1 MPDAHRESKTRRA
14 YFIKNGNTFLMR
26 EATNN
31 ISVAVE
37 RVKNLK
43 GIDLKLLINRGR
55 NRFIRVDGVI
65 EDLYPNVFTVKT
77 EDAHTK
83 ILTLTYADVMMK
95 TSDSSRAE
103 KRKGKQTENLSSY

>member
-1 MPDAHRESKTRRA
+1 
-14 YFIKNGNTFLMR
+14 MR

-31 ISVAVE
+31 RSVAVE

-83 ILTLTYADVMMK
+83 ILTLTYADVTMKNDRFFPRGKNEKESKPK
-95 TSDSSRAE
+95 TSVR
-103 KRKGKQTENLSSY
+103 TNC

>member
-1 MPDAHRESKTRRA
+1 
-14 YFIKNGNTFLMR
+14 MR

-95 TSDSSRAE
+95 
-103 KRKGKQTENLSSY
+103 NV

>member
-1 MPDAHRESKTRRA
+1 
-14 YFIKNGNTFLMR
+14 MR

-83 ILTLTYADVMMK
+83 ILTLAYAEIG
-95 TSDSSRAE
+95 RAHV
-103 KRKGKQTENLSSY
+103 

>member
-1 MPDAHRESKTRRA
+1 
-14 YFIKNGNTFLMR
+14 MR

-31 ISVAVE
+31 ISSAVE

-95 TSDSSRAE
+95 NVRFFPRE
-103 KRKGKQTENLSSY
+103 KTDKERESKN

>member
-1 MPDAHRESKTRRA
+1 
-14 YFIKNGNTFLMR
+14 MR

-95 TSDSSRAE
+95 KVRFFPRGKNE
-103 KRKGKQTENLSSY
+103 KESKPKT

>member
-1 MPDAHRESKTRRA
+1 
-14 YFIKNGNTFLMR
+14 MR

-95 TSDSSRAE
+95 NVRFFPRGKNEKYNCVRLFQKSSEISAFSVVNKFSVVFLE
-103 KRKGKQTENLSSY
+103 

>member
-1 MPDAHRESKTRRA
+1 
-14 YFIKNGNTFLMR
+14 MR

-83 ILTLTYADVMMK
+83 ILTLTYADVN
-95 TSDSSRAE
+95 DE
-103 KRKGKQTENLSSY
+103 KRSDFPARKNEKESKPKK

>member
-1 MPDAHRESKTRRA
+1 
-14 YFIKNGNTFLMR
+14 MR

-31 ISVAVE
+31 LSVAVE

-83 ILTLTYADVMMK
+83 ILTLTYADY
-95 TSDSSRAE
+95 SS
-103 KRKGKQTENLSSY
+103 LSWAGLLP

>member
-1 MPDAHRESKTRRA
+1 
-14 YFIKNGNTFLMR
+14 MR

-65 EDLYPNVFTVKT
+65 
-77 EDAHTK
+77 
-83 ILTLTYADVMMK
+83 
-95 TSDSSRAE
+95 
-103 KRKGKQTENLSSY
+103 

>member
-1 MPDAHRESKTRRA
+1 
-14 YFIKNGNTFLMR
+14 MR

-95 TSDSSRAE
+95 NVRFFLRGKNE
-103 KRKGKQTENLSSY
+103 KESKPKT

>member
-1 MPDAHRESKTRRA
+1 
-14 YFIKNGNTFLMR
+14 MR

-83 ILTLTYADVMMK
+83 ILTLTYADV
-95 TSDSSRAE
+95 
-103 KRKGKQTENLSSY
+103 

>member
-1 MPDAHRESKTRRA
+1 
-14 YFIKNGNTFLMR
+14 MR

-95 TSDSSRAE
+95 TSDFPARKNE
-103 KRKGKQTENLSSY
+103 KENKPKT

>member
-1 MPDAHRESKTRRA
+1 
-14 YFIKNGNTFLMR
+14 MR

-95 TSDSSRAE
+95 NVRFFPRGKT
-103 KRKGKQTENLSSY
+103 KRKANRKPKFVLTVGIPYKP

>member
-1 MPDAHRESKTRRA
+1 
-14 YFIKNGNTFLMR
+14 MR

-43 GIDLKLLINRGR
+43 GIDLTLLINRGR

-83 ILTLTYADVMMK
+83 NVRFFPRGK
-95 TSDSSRAE
+95 NE
-103 KRKGKQTENLSSY
+103 KESKPKK

>member
-1 MPDAHRESKTRRA
+1 
-14 YFIKNGNTFLMR
+14 MR

-31 ISVAVE
+31 ISSAVE

-95 TSDSSRAE
+95 NVRFFLRE
-103 KRKGKQTENLSSY
+103 KTQKERESKN

>member
-1 MPDAHRESKTRRA
+1 
-14 YFIKNGNTFLMR
+14 MR

-95 TSDSSRAE
+95 NVRFFSRGKNE
-103 KRKGKQTENLSSY
+103 KESKPKT

>member
-1 MPDAHRESKTRRA
+1 
-14 YFIKNGNTFLMR
+14 MR

-95 TSDSSRAE
+95 MSDSSRAE
-103 KRKGKQTENLSSY
+103 KRKGKQTENLSSYYYLLA

>member
-1 MPDAHRESKTRRA
+1 
-14 YFIKNGNTFLMR
+14 MR

-77 EDAHTK
+77 RRRPYENT
-83 ILTLTYADVMMK
+83 DVDVRRRHDEK
-95 TSDSSRAE
+95 RQIFPARK
-103 KRKGKQTENLSSY
+103 KRKGKQTENLSSYYYLLA

>member
-1 MPDAHRESKTRRA
+1 
-14 YFIKNGNTFLMR
+14 MR

>member
-1 MPDAHRESKTRRA
+1 
-14 YFIKNGNTFLMR
+14 MR

-103 KRKGKQTENLSSY
+103 KTKRKANRKPKFVLTVGIPYKP

>member
-1 MPDAHRESKTRRA
+1 
-14 YFIKNGNTFLMR
+14 MR

-95 TSDSSRAE
+95 KRQILPARKKT
-103 KRKGKQTENLSSY
+103 KRKANRKPKFVLTVGIPYKP

>member
-1 MPDAHRESKTRRA
+1 
-14 YFIKNGNTFLMR
+14 MR

-77 EDAHTK
+77 EK
-83 ILTLTYADVMMK
+83 ESKPK
-95 TSDSSRAE
+95 T
-103 KRKGKQTENLSSY
+103 

>member
-1 MPDAHRESKTRRA
+1 
-14 YFIKNGNTFLMR
+14 MR

-55 NRFIRVDGVI
+55 NRFIRIDGVI

-83 ILTLTYADVMMK
+83 ILTLTYADMMK
-95 TSDSSRAE
+95 NVRFFP
-103 KRKGKQTENLSSY
+103 RGKNKKESKPKT